1 MIDIDKAGFFLQSA
15 NRKYG
20 KAQRTERVRQPGN
33 YGHSTKWTLIMAIA
47 GHPGPNNWYAEFE
60 QRPRTDIIT
69 FANFIQAVLNRI
81 GPAGPQNC
89 RCFTM
94 DNLLAY
100 KHPVVLQMILNAGHR
115 FVFHA
120 PYYPVDGPIEYLFN
134 VIAGKLLRDM
144 HLVRNDVDLCN
155 QMWVAIN
162 SFENFV
168 GFFEE
173 VEFQ

>member
-1 MIDIDKAGFFLQSA
+1 
-15 NRKYG
+15 
-20 KAQRTERVRQPGN
+20 
-33 YGHSTKWTLIMAIA
+33 
-47 GHPGPNNWYAEFE
+47 
-60 QRPRTDIIT
+60 
-69 FANFIQAVLNRI
+69 
-81 GPAGPQNC
+81 
-89 RCFTM
+89 M
-94 DNLLAY
+94 DNLLAH

-115 FVFHA
+115 FAFCA

-134 VIAGKLLRDM
+134 VIAGKLLQDM
-144 HLVRNDVDLCN
+144 HLVQNDVNLCN